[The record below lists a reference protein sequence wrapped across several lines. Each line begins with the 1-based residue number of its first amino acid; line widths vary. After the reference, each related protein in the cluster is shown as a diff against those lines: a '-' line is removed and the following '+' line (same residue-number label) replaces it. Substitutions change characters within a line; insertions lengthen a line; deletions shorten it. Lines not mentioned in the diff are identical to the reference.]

1 MLIMPTLLKNIQ
13 IENELPKYTWN
24 GDKFIYFMHEV
35 KNDKLTDAIR
45 LLNHKATMG
54 LTLAAGEWILWRLS
68 RETNI
73 ITTLNPLEAM
83 WAGLIDKRYPLNW
96 ENNNKKD
103 RGLLVEGPIFILNR
117 CLQVGL
123 SRYQEGSYSFSE
135 FVVHIISLAR
145 YILPKPHIKTFDN
158 WLSNCL
164 KRSAELFPTQYD
176 VIDIIW
182 NEEKY
187 EGTSYDSSNEHPIPR
202 EFYFEPN
209 FDYKTADIQGLLNQF
224 LNSLDPKTNP
234 YLQSPEEML
243 KQGFQGTPYQY
254 QG

>member
-1 MLIMPTLLKNIQ
+1 MLIMPTLLKNMQ

-24 GDKFIYFMHEV
+24 SDKLIYFMYEV
-35 KNDKLTDAIR
+35 KNDKLTDAVF
-45 LLNHKATMG
+45 LLNHKATIG
-54 LTLAAGEWILWRLS
+54 LALAAGEWILWRLS

-96 ENNNKKD
+96 ENNNEKD
-103 RGLLVEGPIFILNR
+103 RGLLVEGPIYVLTS
-117 CLQVGL
+117 CLQEEL
-123 SRYQEGSYSFSE
+123 SRYQKSSYAINDC
-135 FVVHIISLAR
+135 VVNIISLAR

-176 VIDIIW
+176 VIDIRW
-182 NEEKY
+182 NRKKY
-187 EGTSYDSSNEHPIPR
+187 EGTSYDSSNEPPIPR
-202 EFYFEPN
+202 EFYFELS
-209 FDYKTADIQGLLNQF
+209 FDYKTADIKGLLNQF